1 MWNNKKANREDSEE
15 EKNKFKGWQNKKTLR
30 GR

>member
-1 MWNNKKANREDSEE
+1 MLNNKKANREDSEA
-15 EKNKFKGWQNKKTLR
+15 EKIKFKRWQNKKTLR